1 MRTTI
6 PGTSVNSSF
15 IEREKNHVGPKQFA
29 VTIHLNRGKG
39 AAHETIATAAAA
51 TATGGGGGAFISVV
65 AVIIIVVSPA
75 LP

>member
-1 MRTTI
+1 VRTTI

-39 AAHETIATAAAA
+39 AAHETIATVAAAA
-51 TATGGGGGAFISVV
+51 TAGGGGAFISVV